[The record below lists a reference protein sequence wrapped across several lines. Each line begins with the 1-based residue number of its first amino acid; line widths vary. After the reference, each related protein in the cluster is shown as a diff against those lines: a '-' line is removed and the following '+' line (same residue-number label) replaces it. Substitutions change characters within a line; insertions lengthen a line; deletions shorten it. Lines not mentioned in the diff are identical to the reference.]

1 MIAFLFLLLLTGQNT
16 LAANKIIEYNHSAA
30 KNEVYYAKELDS
42 LRITQIPKNETKLS
56 SLSTANQDYRSLN
69 HCKSLVF
76 RTLKSLPVQA
86 VAQIKRLTLQSGAK
100 GRRGWG
106 GGSTIILRCDGAK
119 DEELVSVL
127 VHEIGHVTDTGLLNG
142 DSASGTSEF
151 MDGNVPVYNDDPSL
165 EFYRLSF
172 RDEKTLKRGGGT
184 EWDFVSGYAT
194 TDPFEDFAETYNF
207 YVLHGDEFRRMKA
220 YNTVLQQKYDFLKI
234 VVFRGDEFFN
244 GGTDDTSIFSRNYDT
259 TVLDYD
265 LKKFF
270 VL

>member
-42 LRITQIPKNETKLS
+42 LRIAQTAKDETRLS
-56 SLSTANQDYRSLN
+56 SFSTANQNNRSLN

-76 RTLKSLPVQA
+76 RTLKSLPAQA
-86 VAQIKRLTLQSGAK
+86 VAQIKRLTLQSGTE

-106 GGSTIILRCDGAK
+106 GGSTIILRCDGLK

-127 VHEIGHVTDTGLLNG
+127 VHEMGHVTDTGLLNG
-142 DSASGTSEF
+142 NFSSAASEF
-151 MDGNVPVYNDDPSL
+151 MDGNVPVYTDDPSL
-165 EFYRLSF
+165 EFYRFSF
-172 RDEKTLKRGGGT
+172 RDERTLRQGST
-184 EWDFVSGYAT
+184 ELDFVSGYAMS
-194 TDPFEDFAETYNF
+194 DPFEDFAETYNF

-244 GGTDDTSIFSRNYDT
+244 GSSDDTSTFSRNYDT